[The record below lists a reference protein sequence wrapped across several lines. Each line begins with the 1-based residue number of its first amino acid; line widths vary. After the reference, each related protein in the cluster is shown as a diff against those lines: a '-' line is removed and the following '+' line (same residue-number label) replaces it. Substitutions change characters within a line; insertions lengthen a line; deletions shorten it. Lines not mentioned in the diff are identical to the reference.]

1 MEREIPPELG
11 LHAGLHVN
19 AAVEG
24 MAEEEGLHLL
34 AGAAFDHAAAADVAR
49 GEGGGAEPCGGGE
62 VNMEQQCECGSSH
75 LELRPIV
82 LNVTEEL
89 RSDHLTLSCL
99 RTDYESSDED
109 DN

>member
-62 VNMEQQCECGSSH
+62 VNMEQQH
-75 LELRPIV
+75 
-82 LNVTEEL
+82 
-89 RSDHLTLSCL
+89 
-99 RTDYESSDED
+99 DER
-109 DN
+109 NYSEQRCAF

>member
-1 MEREIPPELG
+1 MMILDI
-11 LHAGLHVN
+11 V
-19 AAVEG
+19 
-24 MAEEEGLHLL
+24 
-34 AGAAFDHAAAADVAR
+34 ADS
-49 GEGGGAEPCGGGE
+49 
-62 VNMEQQCECGSSH
+62 ECGSSH